1 MTPPSSDTAPPLLAA
16 LTAWSERQAMDWG
29 LALISQGIPAVID
42 REEVSARQSEGASEK
57 ASAEPIEEVVNH
69 RFHPPNPPHLG
80 PSPQGVRR
88 SRWCLRVEPDALER
102 ARAVVLE
109 YRRENRRFA
118 WHRTAIAARPL
129 SWNPTAVPWV
139 LVLCAIHALLP
150 MALRSAGWVE
160 ASSVRQQGQWWRLFT
175 ATWLHADVAHL
186 ASNVGTGALTL
197 GFAMGRYG
205 PGTALCLSLVAGAA
219 ANIPGV
225 LLRDPTA
232 RALGASGVVMAALGL
247 LVGHAVVWW
256 RISRYA
262 SKPVW
267 ISLGAGGFLF
277 LTLGVNP
284 VSDVLAHA
292 GGFVGGILLGA
303 LAAWFR
309 WGRFEK
315 LWALA
320 YAVLA
325 VGPWLCAWV
334 ARGR

>member
-42 REEVSARQSEGASEK
+42 REEASVGPFDGTSERASEESIEGAVDQ
-57 ASAEPIEEVVNH
+57 EPH
-69 RFHPPNPPHLG
+69 SQNPG
-80 PSPQGVRR
+80 PSSQSVRR
-88 SRWCLRVEPDALER
+88 DRWLLRVEPDVLER

-160 ASSVRQQGQWWRLFT
+160 VSSVRQQGQWWRLFT
-175 ATWLHADVAHL
+175 GTWLHADVAHL

-267 ISLGAGGFLF
+267 ISLGAGVFLF
-277 LTLGVNP
+277 LTLGINP
-284 VSDVLAHA
+284 VSDVLAHV
-292 GGFVGGILLGA
+292 GGFFGGILLGA